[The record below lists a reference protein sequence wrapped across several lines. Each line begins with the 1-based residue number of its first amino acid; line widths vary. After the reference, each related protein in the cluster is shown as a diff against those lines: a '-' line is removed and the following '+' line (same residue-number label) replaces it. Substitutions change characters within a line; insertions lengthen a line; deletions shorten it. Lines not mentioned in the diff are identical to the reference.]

1 MSFHEKSNIAM
12 LLIML
17 GVYGVYFGGAALNI
31 LSADVPPEQ
40 ALAATNATML
50 VTVVAVVVLSIVA
63 HIAIAILKPSE
74 ADDSRDERDKL
85 IEMRGDQ
92 RGGVVQSV
100 LILGALL
107 LAMLGQPVWLVANAI
122 LAGLVAGEIVK
133 GVSKMIGYRRG
144 V

>member
-12 LLIML
+12 LVIML
-17 GVYGVYFGGAALNI
+17 GVYGVYFGGAALGI

-40 ALAATNATML
+40 ALAATNATMI
-50 VTVVAVVVLSIVA
+50 VTVAAVVVLSIVA
-63 HIAIAILKPSE
+63 HIVIAILKPSE
-74 ADDSRDERDKL
+74 ADESQDERDRM

-92 RGGVVQSV
+92 RGGFV
-100 LILGALL
+100 LALGSFGALV
-107 LAMLGQPVWLVANAI
+107 LAMLGFPVWMIANAI

-133 GVSKMIGYRRG
+133 AVSKLIDYRRG

>member
-17 GVYGVYFGGAALNI
+17 GVYGVYFGGAVLGI
-31 LSADVPPEQ
+31 LTADVPPEQ
-40 ALAATNATML
+40 ALAASNATMV
-50 VTVVAVVVLSIVA
+50 VTVGAVIILSIIA

-92 RGGVVQSV
+92 RGGFV
-100 LILGALL
+100 LALGAFGALV
-107 LAMLGQPVWLVANAI
+107 LAMFGFPVWLIANAI
-122 LAGLVAGEIVK
+122 LAGLVAGEVVK
-133 GVSKMIGYRRG
+133 AVSKLIDYRRG

>member
-17 GVYGVYFGGAALNI
+17 GVYGVYFGGAVLGI
-31 LSADVPPEQ
+31 LTADVPPEE
-40 ALAATNATML
+40 ALAATNATMI
-50 VTVVAVVVLSIVA
+50 VTVGVVIVLAIIA

-100 LILGALL
+100 ISLGALT
-107 LAMLGQPVWLVANAI
+107 LAMLGLPVWMIANAI

-133 GVSKMIGYRRG
+133 AVSKLIDYRRG

>member
-50 VTVVAVVVLSIVA
+50 VTVVVLSIVA

>member
-1 MSFHEKSNIAM
+1 MNFHEKSNIAM
-12 LLIML
+12 LVIML
-17 GVYGVYFGGAALNI
+17 VVYGVYFGGAVLSI

-40 ALAATNATML
+40 ALAATNATMIL
-50 VTVVAVVVLSIVA
+50 TVVVVVVLAIVA
-63 HIAIAILKPSE
+63 HIAIAIVKPSE

-100 LILGALL
+100 VSLGALA
-107 LAMLGQPVWLVANAI
+107 LAMLGEPVWLVANAI

-133 GVSKMIGYRRG
+133 AVSKLIDYRRG

>member
-17 GVYGVYFGGAALNI
+17 GVYGVYFGGAVLGI
-31 LSADVPPEQ
+31 MTADVPPAE
-40 ALAATNATML
+40 ALAATNATMIL
-50 VTVVAVVVLSIVA
+50 TVGAVIVLSIVA
-63 HIAIAILKPSE
+63 HIVIATLKPSE

-100 LILGALL
+100 VSLGALA
-107 LAMLGQPVWLVANAI
+107 LAMLGFPVWMIANAI

-133 GVSKMIGYRRG
+133 AISKLIDYRRG

>member
-1 MSFHEKSNIAM
+1 MSFHEKSNAAM

-17 GVYGVYFGGAALNI
+17 GVYGIYFGGAVLGI
-31 LSADVPPEQ
+31 LTADVPPEQ

-50 VTVVAVVVLSIVA
+50 VTVLAVVALSIVA

-100 LILGALL
+100 ISLGALA
-107 LAMLGQPVWLVANAI
+107 LAMLGQPIWLVANAI
-122 LAGLVAGEIVK
+122 LAGLVVGEIIK
-133 GVSKMIGYRRG
+133 SVSKLIDYRRG